1 MVTVQ
6 VPAQVFLGQTDVYV
20 VHPRHGRSNAARLAA
35 SGDLGFVALGDSVGV
50 LDKHSTNNE
59 LVKKIRVDG
68 SAMDVVTTSDNARAY
83 VAVLDQSSSSG
94 SSSLAVV
101 DTLTLDIAT
110 NIALPAGFSCWRLAV
125 DPLNEFVYAAG
136 NGDTVLVIDIQ
147 PDSDRFHEVVHTIQL
162 PHSRWTN
169 DGLAVSPDGRRL
181 YVSTYTKLRLEGS
194 IVVIDVDPA
203 DRTARPELYRAV
215 IADKPVQASGGAWH
229 PQKLSRQ
236 ATRAPS
242 S

>member
-1 MVTVQ
+1 MITSDPPVSRAPAITEVRLLRSSVPPAIQIIGSRFDDADAVEFDLGNDTTWLTRSAALVWTDTMVTVQ

-59 LVKKIRVDG
+59 LVKEIRVDG

-101 DTLTLDIAT
+101 DTLTLDIAKPT
-110 NIALPAGFSCWRLAV
+110 SPYPPGS
-125 DPLNEFVYAAG
+125 AAG
-136 NGDTVLVIDIQ
+136 G
-147 PDSDRFHEVVHTIQL
+147 
-162 PHSRWTN
+162 
-169 DGLAVSPDGRRL
+169 SPLIR
-181 YVSTYTKLRLEGS
+181 STSSST
-194 IVVIDVDPA
+194 P
-203 DRTARPELYRAV
+203 
-215 IADKPVQASGGAWH
+215 
-229 PQKLSRQ
+229 Q
-236 ATRAPS
+236 ATVTRCW
-242 S
+242 